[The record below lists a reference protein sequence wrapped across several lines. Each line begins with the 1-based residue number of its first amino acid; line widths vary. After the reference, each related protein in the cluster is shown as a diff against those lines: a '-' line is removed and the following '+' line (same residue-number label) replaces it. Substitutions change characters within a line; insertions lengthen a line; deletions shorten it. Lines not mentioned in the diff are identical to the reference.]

1 MDRKKFIAVA
11 ISAALGLSG
20 APVYASESAAFSDGE
35 VQEYGAE
42 EEKQEFQTDSQ
53 DPETDSFQ
61 DKMESDMSST
71 LKPDFAIII
80 NKSKNFVS
88 YETESMDI
96 EKKSGKMIICGN
108 FRVADGSE
116 KGTEKDSFQIFNTLT
131 FV

>member
-1 MDRKKFIAVA
+1 MMYCRTFTIIEKYGMFFPVCSKSNKARVVLYH
-11 ISAALGLSG
+11 ISN
-20 APVYASESAAFSDGE
+20 ES
-35 VQEYGAE
+35 V
-42 EEKQEFQTDSQ
+42 KTV
-53 DPETDSFQ
+53 
-61 DKMESDMSST
+61 MESDMSST